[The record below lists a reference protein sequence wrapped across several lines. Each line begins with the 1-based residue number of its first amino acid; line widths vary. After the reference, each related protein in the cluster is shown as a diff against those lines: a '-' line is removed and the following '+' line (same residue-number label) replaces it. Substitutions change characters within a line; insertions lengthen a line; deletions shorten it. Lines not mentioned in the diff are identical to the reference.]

1 MLPNTPLHRVPRDE
15 MSPSLQAAHD
25 ASMKMHNDAT
35 FVEVLANTPEMLEWY
50 RKDFYERVFYSGRLP
65 RRMVEL
71 VRLRLANVHGC
82 ALCNRTDRAAAAQA
96 GITEAEMDALADHAN
111 GPFSPSEKAALAL
124 ADVMV
129 LTNLKGAVTHEL
141 HAKLKDHLTDAQM
154 VELGMIMAVLCG
166 MAKFIFA
173 YDLVEKEDYCPF
185 VPANQAAE

>member
-1 MLPNTPLHRVPRDE
+1 MMPNTPFHRVARDDLP
-15 MSPSLQAAHD
+15 PSLQAAHD
-25 ASMKMHNDAT
+25 ASMKTHSDAT
-35 FVEVLANTPEMLEWY
+35 FVEVLGNTPELLEWY

-65 RRMVEL
+65 RRMIEL

-82 ALCNRTDRAAAAQA
+82 ALCNRTDRIAAAQA
-96 GITEAEMDALADHAN
+96 GITEAEMDALDDHAN
-111 GPFSPSEKAALAL
+111 GPFSPAEKAALAL

-129 LTNLKGAVTHEL
+129 LTNPKGAVTHEL
-141 HAKLKDHLTDAQM
+141 YAECKKHLSDAQM

-185 VPANQAAE
+185 LPATQAAE

>member
-1 MLPNTPLHRVPRDE
+1 MMPNTPLHRVPRDE

-25 ASMKMHNDAT
+25 ASMTMHGDAT
-35 FVEVLANTPEMLEWY
+35 FVEVLANTPVMLEWY

-96 GITEAEMDALADHAN
+96 GITEAEMEALADHAN
-111 GPFSPSEKAALAL
+111 GPFSPAEKAALAL

-129 LTNLKGAVTHEL
+129 LTNPKGAVTHEL
-141 HAKLKDHLTDAQM
+141 YAELKQHLSDAEM
-154 VELGMIMAVLCG
+154 VELGMIMAMLCG

-185 VPANQAAE
+185 IPASQAAE